1 MNWLTPRIFA
11 VTAALLM
18 CSACRGDSA
27 SLSKEPIFAKE
38 LFLSESTE
46 VRVNEPLQVPA
57 LGKYKLA
64 VILYQRSATQGSA
77 IRITGEIKILN
88 SKGAV
93 LGKKLIAENTMPNQT
108 RLDLWIFDAKEVG
121 GAGPKRLEIVLS
133 SEGSEILKQYT
144 KAVIYIAP
152 ERKRGFWD

>member
-1 MNWLTPRIFA
+1 MNWLTPRFFA
-11 VTAALLM
+11 VTATLLM

-27 SLSKEPIFAKE
+27 SSSKEPIFTKE
-38 LFLSESTE
+38 LLLSETAE
-46 VRVNEPLQVPA
+46 VRVNEPLQVPS

-64 VILYQRSATQGSA
+64 VILYQKDATQGSA
-77 IRITGEIKILN
+77 IRITGEVKMLDA
-88 SKGAV
+88 KGAV

-121 GAGPKRLEIVLS
+121 GPGQKRLEILLS
-133 SEGSEILKQYT
+133 SEGSGIQKQYT
-144 KAVIYIAP
+144 KAVVYIAP